1 MCHVFIAY
9 PQIKRKTRAKEW
21 QGEWECTM
29 RRSRH
34 CTNSDIILLE
44 GGRGLI
50 KMLQIKE
57 QH

>member
-34 CTNSDIILLE
+34 YTNTDIILLE
-44 GGRGLI
+44 GGL
-50 KMLQIKE
+50 
-57 QH
+57 